1 MRPNTSKSHDAS
13 TPAFQTLW
21 SGNTPDAPG
30 KLTLDKRCRA
40 YPADTVVAG
49 VSSSALRTR
58 SERAALTRARAA
70 RTSRLA
76 RCTSPMRRDSVVSP
90 SWSQYSVETAL
101 VLRSPSPSGRGGQG
115 VRTLGSGGQGVTT
128 LAPIGRGGRGLRIL
142 GHFPERRRGLHR
154 R

>member
-58 SERAALTRARAA
+58 SERAALTRARGAA
-70 RTSRLA
+70 GEREEPETIGDHRATHSPPPPPWQVGSRDFRLPLLCPDGA
-76 RCTSPMRRDSVVSP
+76 RPR
-90 SWSQYSVETAL
+90 
-101 VLRSPSPSGRGGQG
+101 
-115 VRTLGSGGQGVTT
+115 
-128 LAPIGRGGRGLRIL
+128 
-142 GHFPERRRGLHR
+142 
-154 R
+154 